1 MEIQRGDSRMDLASL
16 LGTILGLGGILGGQ
30 LLEGGHLGQ
39 ILQGTAA
46 LIVFGG
52 TAGAMLLSFP
62 LRDIKR
68 AFSMIPSIYREFD
81 VDARPLIEEII
92 LIATLARKEG
102 ILAVEERRKDIENP
116 LFRRSI
122 RYVIDGFEPNTVKE
136 ILDAQIYKE
145 LEEEEVAS
153 RVFES
158 AGGLAP
164 TIGIIGA
171 VLGLIHVM
179 SMLSHPAKIGEGI
192 AVAFV
197 ATVYG
202 VGLANLVLI
211 PWGTKLK
218 RKALQKALLKEV
230 VKLGVIG
237 IQEGL
242 NPHFLREKLEIYLEE
257 HQRTPEG
264 AQS

>member
-1 MEIQRGDSRMDLASL
+1 MDLASFI
-16 LGTILGLGGILGGQ
+16 GTILGLGGILGGQ
-30 LLEGGHLGQ
+30 ILEGGHIGQ

-46 LIVFGG
+46 LIVLGG

-62 LRDIKR
+62 LEDIRR
-68 AFSMIPSIYREFD
+68 AFSMIPSIYRESD
-81 VDARPLIEEII
+81 LDPRPVIEEII

-102 ILAVEERRKDIENP
+102 VLAVEERRKDIQNL
-116 LFRRSI
+116 LFRKSI

-145 LEEEEVAS
+145 LEEEEAAGK
-153 RVFES
+153 VFES

-179 SMLSHPAKIGEGI
+179 SMLNNPAKIGEGI

-202 VGLANLVLI
+202 VGLANLILI

-218 RKALQKALLKEV
+218 RKAAQKAILKEV
-230 VKLGVIG
+230 VKIGVIG

-242 NPHFLREKLEIYLEE
+242 NPHFLKEKLEIYLAE
-257 HQRTPEG
+257 HQRTAEG
-264 AQS
+264 AES